1 MYQSC
6 INLREARLGV
16 EAPRALPKAIQVS
29 EMLIREIA
37 AGRYPDGTRLP
48 TERAMAKNLG
58 VAVGTLR
65 RALSILE
72 ARGLLRRVQGSGN
85 YVQARTDVQSVYEF
99 FRLELLQG
107 GGLPTADVI
116 EVQRLNKDAAM
127 PTIGPG
133 TLAHRI
139 RRLRYLDEI
148 PVEVEEIWLDGR
160 FVDWIFQD
168 ELRDSLYYYYKER
181 LDIVI
186 GAVTDTIGVSEVPD
200 WAPDSFGLAPGQ
212 PCGLVERIGYDL
224 RGETVE
230 YSRNWFNQ
238 NVCRYTNRLGRRQAL

>member
-1 MYQSC
+1 M
-6 INLREARLGV
+6 GV
-16 EAPRALPKAIQVS
+16 EGPKALPKAIQVS

-48 TERAMAKNLG
+48 TEREMAQSLG
-58 VAVGTLR
+58 IAVGTLR

-72 ARGLLRRVQGSGN
+72 DRGLLRRVQGSGN
-85 YVQARTDVQSVYEF
+85 YVQAQAEVESVYEF

-107 GGLPTADVI
+107 GGLPTADVL
-116 EVQRLNKDAAM
+116 EVQRLTKD
-127 PTIGPG
+127 PTLPHIGPG

-139 RRLRYLDEI
+139 RRLRYLDQI

-160 FVDWIFQD
+160 FVDWIMQD
-168 ELRDSLYYYYKER
+168 ELSDSLYYYFKEK
-181 LDIVI
+181 LGIVI
-186 GAVTDTIGVSEVPD
+186 GAVTDMIGVSEVPT
-200 WAPDSFGLAPGQ
+200 WAPSGFGRAPGD

-224 RGETVE
+224 SGETVE

-238 NVCRYTNRLGRRQAL
+238 DVCRYTNRLGKRQA